1 MKKIFTLGF
10 FDGVHLGHQALL
22 EECCRLAREHDAN
35 ACAITFQQHPQAL
48 FTQTPPRR
56 INELEG
62 RIHLLRQY
70 GIGPVYAYPVTK
82 EVMSMSWQTFLDEL
96 VGFGAIGF
104 VCGNDF
110 RFGNRGEGNAEKLKA
125 YCRERNLLCS
135 IVEDQMLDGIRISST
150 HIRRLLEAGDL
161 EEAIRFMGHPHVLA
175 GQVVSGRKLGRTI
188 GVPTANVQLPE
199 NVVELPHG
207 VYACKALADG
217 EEYLAVT
224 NVGNR
229 PTVDGHHVTVEAW
242 LLDFAGDMYGK
253 LLVLEFYKFLRP
265 EKKFASL
272 EELSEE
278 IQKNAMETR
287 KFFEKS

>member
-62 RIHLLRQY
+62 RIHLMRQY

-135 IVEDQMLDGIRISST
+135 IVEDQMLDGIRVSST

-272 EELSEE
+272 EELREE